1 MSSPYGP
8 PPGGYPHWGQLPPNT
23 GMPQGGPGY
32 PPQPGYPPPQPP
44 PPPQQ
49 YGYGQ
54 QYQQPGGQYQQY
66 QPPGGQFPPPG
77 GFGAP
82 PRKKR
87 SALPWV
93 LSGSGVVVVA
103 VVLVLGFVAPGWFVR
118 SVFDA
123 TSVEKGV
130 EQTLKGSYGLAGV
143 GSVSCPGGQPVRTG
157 NRFDCQVEI
166 GSETKSVTVTVK
178 TDKGVYEVGHPR

>member
-8 PPGGYPHWGQLPPNT
+8 PPGGHPRWGQQPPNT
-23 GMPQGGPGY
+23 GMPRGYPQQQGGFA
-32 PPQPGYPPPQPP
+32 PQ

-49 YGYGQ
+49 YGYGP
-54 QYQQPGGQYQQY
+54 QYQQPA
-66 QPPGGQFPPPG
+66 GQFPPPG
-77 GFGAP
+77 GFGPP

-93 LSGSGVVVVA
+93 LGGAGALVVVAAA

-123 TSVEKGV
+123 SSVEKGV

-157 NRFDCQVEI
+157 DRFDCQVRI
-166 GSETKSVTVTVK
+166 GAEDKTVTVTVK
-178 TDKGVYEVGHPR
+178 TDKGVYEVGHPK